1 MTEAVVLIAGVLI
14 GAAGIAYGLQVR
26 SEFHERDRLRRFQE
40 AMRAGGRSAPFSPKE
55 D

>member
-1 MTEAVVLIAGVLI
+1 MTEAIVLAVGVII

-26 SEFHERDRLRRFQE
+26 AEFHERDRLRRFQE
-40 AMRAGGRSAPFSPKE
+40 AMRAGGRSQPLHNKE

>member
-1 MTEAVVLIAGVLI
+1 MTEAIVLAAGVII

-26 SEFHERDRLRRFQE
+26 AEFHERDRLRRFQE
-40 AMRAGGRSAPFSPKE
+40 AMRAGGRSQPFPTTE

>member
-1 MTEAVVLIAGVLI
+1 MTELIVLAVGIVV

-26 SEFHERDRLRRFQE
+26 AEFHERDRLRRFQE
-40 AMRAGGRSAPFSPKE
+40 AMRAGGLGQPLPKKE

>member
-1 MTEAVVLIAGVLI
+1 MTELIVLAVGIVV

-26 SEFHERDRLRRFQE
+26 AEFHERDRLRRFQE
-40 AMRAGGRSAPFSPKE
+40 AMRAGGLGQPLPEKE

>member
-1 MTEAVVLIAGVLI
+1 MTEAIVLAVGVII

-26 SEFHERDRLRRFQE
+26 AELHERDRLRRFQE
-40 AMRAGGRSAPFSPKE
+40 AMRAGGLGQPLHKKE